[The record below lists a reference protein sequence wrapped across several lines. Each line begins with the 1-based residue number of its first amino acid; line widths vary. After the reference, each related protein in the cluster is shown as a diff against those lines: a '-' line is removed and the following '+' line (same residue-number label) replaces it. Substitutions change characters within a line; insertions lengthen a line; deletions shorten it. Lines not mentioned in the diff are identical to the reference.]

1 MAKETQARAA
11 EAGALTGLDE
21 FSDILKQTIKPRTD
35 IAAKEV
41 DNAVVALVREALD
54 DESLIAEDV
63 IDTIDAMLSKLD
75 QKLTEQLNEVIHNED
90 FQKLE
95 SSWRG
100 LAYTVNNS
108 ETDASLRVK
117 VMNASK
123 KELQQMMRRYPGAK
137 WDKSPL
143 NMRVYEAEFGT
154 LGGKPFGALI
164 GDYYFDHG
172 TADVALL
179 RDISK
184 VAAAAHAPFLSA
196 AAPELLGMDK
206 GYLSHMIL
214 SFEKKGLIQKSADRK
229 SVV

>member
-41 DNAVVALVREALD
+41 DNAVIALVREALD

-75 QKLTEQLNEVIHNED
+75 QKLTEQLNEVIHNDE

-117 VMNASK
+117 VMNVSK
-123 KELQQMMRRYPGAK
+123 KELQQSMRRYPAR
-137 WDKSPL
+137 
-143 NMRVYEAEFGT
+143 NGT
-154 LGGKPFGALI
+154 S
-164 GDYYFDHG
+164 
-172 TADVALL
+172 
-179 RDISK
+179 R
-184 VAAAAHAPFLSA
+184 
-196 AAPELLGMDK
+196 
-206 GYLSHMIL
+206 
-214 SFEKKGLIQKSADRK
+214 R
-229 SVV
+229 